1 METSENE
8 TVSFLKECFKS
19 DARSIMRKN
28 YAYIQSTYKDW
39 DIINKNNIQEE
50 VSVLKDIKM
59 CLDGIGKIEGFTTN
73 ELLTIYNYTSS
84 S

>member
-1 METSENE
+1 MH
-8 TVSFLKECFKS
+8 VSFLTECFKS

-39 DIINKNNIQEE
+39 DIINKNNILAE

-73 ELLTIYNYTSS
+73 KFLTIYNYTSS
-84 S
+84 

>member
-1 METSENE
+1 
-8 TVSFLKECFKS
+8 
-19 DARSIMRKN
+19 MRKN

-39 DIINKNNIQEE
+39 DIINKNNIQAE

-59 CLDGIGKIEGFTTN
+59 CQYGIGKIEGFTTN

>member
-1 METSENE
+1 MKL
-8 TVSFLKECFKS
+8 SFLTECFKS

-39 DIINKNNIQEE
+39 DIINKNNIQAE

-59 CLDGIGKIEGFTTN
+59 CLDGICKIEGFTTD
-73 ELLTIYNYTSS
+73 ELLTLYNYTTSS
-84 S
+84 

>member
-1 METSENE
+1 
-8 TVSFLKECFKS
+8 
-19 DARSIMRKN
+19 MRKN

-39 DIINKNNIQEE
+39 DIINKNNIQAD

-59 CLDGIGKIEGFTTN
+59 CLDGIGKIDGFTTN
-73 ELLTIYNYTSS
+73 ELLTIYYYTSS